1 MFDHKAIETKW
12 QKKWEEAGIFRTA
25 GNSNK
30 PKYYSLVMFPYPSG
44 SIHTGHVKN
53 YTIGDVIARYK
64 RMQGYDVL
72 NPFGFDAFGL
82 PAENAAISHGNVHP
96 EEWTKRNIETIRKQI
111 KKLGFS
117 YDWDREVITCD
128 ADYYKWTQWIFLKLY
143 EKGLTY
149 KKTGAVNW
157 CPSCKTVLAN
167 EQVVDGKCERCG
179 TPVVVKQLEQWYL
192 KITDYAEELDD
203 FLDKLDGWPE
213 NVKTMQRNWIGKS
226 VGAEVK
232 FKIAESGRELKVFTT
247 RPDTLW
253 GVTFMAIAPESPLLE
268 ELTTPDKKAEV
279 EKFLAELRTN
289 KNRFERFS
297 VDAPKEGVF
306 LGTHAI
312 NPING
317 EAVPIYVANYIL
329 YEYGTGAIMAVPAHD
344 ARDYAFATKYSLPIR
359 EVISSEDCE
368 LPYDGDGIL
377 KNSGPF
383 SGMKN
388 REAIDKIF
396 DYLVENE
403 IGKKTVNYKLRDW
416 LISRQRYWGAPIP
429 VVYCEKCGVVPVN
442 EKDLP
447 IKLPMDVKF
456 DPTGK
461 SPLASNKEFL
471 HTTCPKCGGPAIRET
486 DTMDTFVDSS
496 WYYLRYVNPHE
507 NDKPFVKEDVD
518 RWLPV
523 DQYVGGVEHAI
534 LHLLYSRF
542 ITKALRDSGY
552 LSFDEPFENLFTQG
566 MLYKDGA
573 KMSKSKG
580 NVVSPDDMIEK
591 YGADTLR
598 LYILFMGPPEKDA
611 EWQDTGIEGVHRFV
625 LKMWNLFEKIL
636 PIVRVQQNTKTV
648 HESLPDTE
656 YELRM
661 KLHSTIKKI
670 TQDIE
675 GAFRFNTVV
684 SSFME
689 LVNAFT
695 SYVNSTEKE
704 NLNADLLKEFANKF
718 IPALSPFAPHIAEE
732 LWERLKTASASTSS
746 TLSQSKREMRKEDFV
761 ANSQWPT
768 YEESA
773 IVSRKLELAI
783 MIDGKIRAH
792 ITVNSGLSDEEIV
805 NKAFENEKIK
815 KILNG
820 RKPQKVFVVKNK
832 LVNVVL

>member
-1 MFDHKAIETKW
+1 MFDHKVIDQKW
-12 QKKWEEAGIFRTA
+12 QKKWEEAGIFRTLE
-25 GNSNK
+25 NSGK

-44 SIHTGHVKN
+44 SIHVGHVKN

-64 RMQGYDVL
+64 RMRGYDVL

-82 PAENAAISHGNVHP
+82 PAENAAIAHGNVHP
-96 EEWTKRNIETIRKQI
+96 EEWTKRNIEIIRNQI

-128 ADYYKWTQWIFLKLY
+128 ENYYKWTQWIFLKLY
-143 EKGLTY
+143 ERGLAY

-179 TPVVVKQLEQWYL
+179 TLVVVKQLEQWYL
-192 KITDYAEELDD
+192 KITNYAEELDS
-203 FLDKLDGWPE
+203 FLDKLVGWPE

-232 FKIAESGRELKVFTT
+232 FKIVESKKELKVFTT

-268 ELTTPDKKAEV
+268 ELTAPEKKADV
-279 EKFLAELRTN
+279 EKFLAELKTN

-297 VDAPKEGVF
+297 IDAPKEGVF

-312 NPING
+312 NPVNG
-317 EAVPIYVANYIL
+317 ESIPIYVANYIL

-344 ARDYAFATKYSLPIR
+344 ARDYAFAIKYSLPIR
-359 EVISSEDCE
+359 EVVSAKGCE

-377 KNSGPF
+377 INSGPF

-388 REAIDKIF
+388 REAFEKIF
-396 DYLVENE
+396 DYLKENG
-403 IGKKTVNYKLRDW
+403 IGEKAINYKLRDW

-429 VVYCEKCGVVPVN
+429 VVYCEKCGIVPVN

-447 IKLPMDVKF
+447 VKLPMDVKF
-456 DPTGK
+456 DPTGR
-461 SPLASNKEFL
+461 SPLASNEEFL

-496 WYYLRYVNPHE
+496 WYYMRYVNPHE
-507 NDKPFVKEDVD
+507 NERPFVKMDVD

-523 DQYVGGVEHAI
+523 DQYIGGIEHAI

-542 ITKALRDSGY
+542 ITKALRDSEY

-566 MLYKDGA
+566 MLYKNGA

-636 PIVRVQQNTKTV
+636 PIVHANQDVKAI
-648 HESLPDTE
+648 HETSLPDAE

-689 LVNAFT
+689 LVNTFT
-695 SYVNSTEKE
+695 SYVNSTPREK
-704 NLNADLLKEFANKF
+704 LNTNLLKEFTDKF
-718 IPALSPFAPHIAEE
+718 VPALSPFAPHIAEE
-732 LWERLKTASASTSS
+732 LWERLGK
-746 TLSQSKREMRKEDFV
+746 KPFV
-761 ANSQWPT
+761 TNAQWPT

-773 IVSRKLELAI
+773 IVARKLEMAI
-783 MIDGKIRAH
+783 MVNGKIKAH
-792 ITVNSGLSDEEIV
+792 ITVDSKLSDEEII
-805 NKAFENEKIK
+805 NKAFENERIRE
-815 KILNG
+815 ILNG
-820 RKPQKVFVVKNK
+820 KVPKKTFVVRNK

>member
-1 MFDHKAIETKW
+1 MFDHKKIEQKW
-12 QKKWEEAGIFRTA
+12 QKRWEEAGIFRT
-25 GNSNK
+25 SDKSDK

-44 SIHTGHVKN
+44 SIHVGHVKN

-64 RMQGYDVL
+64 RMRGYNVL

-82 PAENAAISHGNVHP
+82 PAENAAIAHGNIHP
-96 EEWTKRNIETIRKQI
+96 EEWTKKNIEIIRGQI

-117 YDWDREVITCD
+117 YDWEREVITCD
-128 ADYYKWTQWIFLKLY
+128 EDYYKWTQWIFLKLY
-143 EKGLTY
+143 QQGLAY

-179 TPVVVKQLEQWYL
+179 TPVVIKQLEQWYF
-192 KITDYAEELDD
+192 KITDYAEELNN
-203 FLDKLDGWPE
+203 FLDKLVGWPE
-213 NVKTMQRNWIGKS
+213 NVKIMQRNWIGKS

-232 FKIAESGRELKVFTT
+232 FKILESGKELKVFTT

-253 GVTFMAIAPESPLLE
+253 GVTFMAVAPESPLLK
-268 ELTTPDKKAEV
+268 ELTVPDKKAEV
-279 EKFLAELRTN
+279 DEFLTKLNAN

-297 VDAPKEGVF
+297 ADAPKEGVF
-306 LGTHAI
+306 LGTHAV
-312 NPING
+312 NPVNG
-317 EAVPIYVANYIL
+317 EVIPIYVANYIL

-359 EVISSEDCE
+359 EVVSAKGCE
-368 LPYDGDGIL
+368 LPYDGDGML
-377 KNSGPF
+377 KASGPF
-383 SGMKN
+383 SGMNN
-388 REAIDKIF
+388 REAIEKIF
-396 DYLVENE
+396 DYLEENK
-403 IGKKTVNYKLRDW
+403 IGKRTINYKLRDW

-442 EKDLP
+442 EEDLP
-447 IKLPMDVKF
+447 VKLPMNVKF

-461 SPLASNKEFL
+461 SPLATNEEFL

-496 WYYLRYVNPHE
+496 WYYMRYVNPHE
-507 NDKPFVKEDVD
+507 DRKPFVKADVD

-523 DQYVGGVEHAI
+523 DQYIGGVEHAI

-552 LSFDEPFENLFTQG
+552 LSTDEPFENLFTQG
-566 MLYKDGA
+566 MLYKNGA

-580 NVVSPDDMIEK
+580 NIVSPDDMIEK

-625 LKMWNLFEKIL
+625 LKMWSLFEKIL
-636 PIVRVQQNTKTV
+636 PIVRENQNTEVNYK
-648 HESLPDTE
+648 ELSDNE

-661 KLHSTIKKI
+661 KLHAMVKKI

-684 SSFME
+684 SGFME
-689 LVNAFT
+689 LINTFT
-695 SYVNSTEKE
+695 SYVNSTSQEA
-704 NLNADLLKEFANKF
+704 LNTDLLKEFTDKF
-718 IPALSPFAPHIAEE
+718 IRALSPFAPHISEE
-732 LWERLKTASASTSS
+732 LWERSG
-746 TLSQSKREMRKEDFV
+746 REPFV
-761 ANSQWPT
+761 TNAQWPT
-768 YEESA
+768 YDESA
-773 IVSRKLELAI
+773 IVARKLEMAI
-783 MIDGKIRAH
+783 MVNGKIRAH
-792 ITVNSGLSDEEIV
+792 VTVNPELSDEEIIK
-805 NKAFENEKIK
+805 KALESEKIK
-815 KILNG
+815 KFLNG
-820 RKPQKVFVVKNK
+820 KVPRKTFVVKNK